1 MIEKQPFGNTGHNS
15 TRVIFGAAALGRV
28 TQDEA
33 DQALQQLLDYGIN
46 HIDTAPSYG
55 DAEVRLGPWMP
66 AHRSDFF
73 LATKTLERTREGAW
87 KELNQSFER
96 MQVDSVDHWQMHYLV
111 DPQEWEIAFG
121 PGGAIEAMVEAREQG
136 LVRHLGVT
144 GHDVAIAEMHLR
156 SLDRF
161 AFDSVLLPYNYMMMH
176 NPKYAADFEALI
188 QLCSERSVA
197 VQTIKSLV
205 KAPWRDEQKSAAT
218 WYEPLTDQ
226 EDIDRAV
233 SWVLSRPGLFLISA
247 SDVKLLPKVL
257 LAASRATASPT
268 EAEMAEAS
276 ERLSMKPLFL

>member
-1 MIEKQPFGNTGHNS
+1 
-15 TRVIFGAAALGRV
+15 
-28 TQDEA
+28 
-33 DQALQQLLDYGIN
+33 
-46 HIDTAPSYG
+46 
-55 DAEVRLGPWMP
+55 MP

>member
-1 MIEKQPFGNTGHNS
+1 MIEKKPFGNTGHNS